1 MGKVKSALLDD
12 AIVPDTIN
20 ITETVENS
28 SVDPSSKKSSDRV
41 LVGDNESK
49 RLDEWIEVVDKKFQG
64 FIKVTKSDLV
74 NFLILDHHEQLSRD
88 ELERIKRSNY
98 DEGRFLTWA
107 VSKWK
112 ESQKIGDHFKMTDI
126 FETYKTVFERVP
138 VKLSGKTKKET
149 DKVLAA
155 NSESLAAVQNNDSI
169 ESKS

>member
-1 MGKVKSALLDD
+1 MGKVKSALVDSIPTPEADSILPVEYGGTD
-12 AIVPDTIN
+12 AG
-20 ITETVENS
+20 
-28 SVDPSSKKSSDRV
+28 SKKSPERV
-41 LVGDNESK
+41 LVGDTESK
-49 RLDEWIEVVDKKFQG
+49 RLDDWIEVVDKKFQG

-74 NFLILDHHEQLSRD
+74 NFLIRDHHEQLSRD

-126 FETYKTVFERVP
+126 FETYKTVFDKTS
-138 VKLSGKTKKET
+138 VKPSGKTKKET

-155 NSESLAAVQNNDSI
+155 NGESTTSVQNNDSV

>member
-1 MGKVKSALLDD
+1 MGKVKSALTDESLNLDSD
-12 AIVPDTIN
+12 VTIS
-20 ITETVENS
+20 T
-28 SVDPSSKKSSDRV
+28 DPSNFDIGSKKSPERV
-41 LVGDNESK
+41 LVGDTESK

-74 NFLILDHHEQLSRD
+74 NFLILDHQEQLSRD
-88 ELERIKRSNY
+88 ELERIKRTNY

-126 FETYKTVFERVP
+126 FETYKTVFDKTP
-138 VKLSGKTKKET
+138 VKPSGKTKKET

-155 NSESLAAVQNNDSI
+155 NSEPLEPVQNNDSI